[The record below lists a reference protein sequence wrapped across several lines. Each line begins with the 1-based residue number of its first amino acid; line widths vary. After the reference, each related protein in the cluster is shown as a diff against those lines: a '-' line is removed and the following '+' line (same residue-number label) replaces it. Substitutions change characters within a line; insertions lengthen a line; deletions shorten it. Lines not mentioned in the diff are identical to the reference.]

1 MRELLLLRHAKSS
14 WDDATLDDADR
25 PLAARG
31 RKAAPVMA
39 RAMSRHG
46 WVPELA
52 LVSPALRTRQT
63 WALVAAELPR
73 PVETRLAPEIY
84 EAEPESIL
92 DAIRSVPPAI
102 RRLVVVGHN
111 PGLEH
116 LAESLAGPDSDA
128 GALARL
134 RTKFPTSALARFEIG
149 ADWSALT
156 PGAARLV
163 GFFTPR
169 EFG

>member
-39 RAMSRHG
+39 RAMARHG

-73 PVETRLAPEIY
+73 PVETRPAPEIY
-84 EAEPESIL
+84 EAEPEIIL
-92 DAIRSVPPAI
+92 ETIRSVPPAI

-111 PGLEH
+111 PGLER
-116 LAESLAGPDSDA
+116 LAETLAGPGSDA
-128 GALARL
+128 AALARL
-134 RTKFPTSALARFEIG
+134 RTKFPTAALARFEV
-149 ADWSALT
+149 ATHWSTLT
-156 PGAARLV
+156 SGAARLAA
-163 GFFTPR
+163 FLKPR
-169 EFG
+169 DFG